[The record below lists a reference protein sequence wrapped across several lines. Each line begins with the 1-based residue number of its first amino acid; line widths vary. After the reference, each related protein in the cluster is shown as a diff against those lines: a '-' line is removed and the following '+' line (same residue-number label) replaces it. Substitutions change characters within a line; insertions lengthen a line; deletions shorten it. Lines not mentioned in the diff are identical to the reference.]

1 MIGRALLPA
10 VLAPFAVAAATLLGG
25 RAALPIL
32 ATVAVYPIMASFVVR
47 GRQDAAA
54 GAVLLWAAALSASV
68 IVLSARNPERAGTL
82 IIHGPAYRDE
92 MFAFIRT
99 GRGREGDPARYLPQH
114 AAHLAAFTA
123 LSALSG
129 GLLGIALGAVL
140 VAFMSY
146 YVGALAA
153 AGGAPWLAFVL
164 GWPPYALIR
173 VVAYVLLGV
182 ALSRPLLAVVGR
194 LSIPFARRRA
204 FYLAAAGL
212 LLIDAALKGL
222 LAPIWAGLLRPCL
235 QP

>member
-1 MIGRALLPA
+1 MIGRVLLPA

-32 ATVAVYPIMASFVVR
+32 ATVAVYPVMASLVVR
-47 GRQDAAA
+47 GREGAAA
-54 GAVLLWAAALSASV
+54 AAVLLWAAALSASV
-68 IVLSARNPERAGTL
+68 IVVSARAPERAGAL

-123 LSALSG
+123 LTALSG
-129 GLLGIALGAVL
+129 GLLGITLGAIL

-153 AGGAPWLAFVL
+153 AGGAPWLAFAL
-164 GWPPYALIR
+164 GWPPYALMR

-182 ALSRPLLAVVGR
+182 ALSRPILSRVTGR
-194 LSIPFARRRA
+194 SIPFERRRA
-204 FYLAAAGL
+204 FYLAAVAL
-212 LLIDAALKGL
+212 LLADVAFKGL

-235 QP
+235 L